1 MNMQPFLLLKYFTIG
16 ISNGSY
22 SKGME
27 MKSNSEY
34 FDNEMNPLPSSSVL
48 PGASPNTKGLNILG
62 QSIPKQATT
71 IASTSITL
79 PGGNPDGLA
88 SSS

>member
-22 SKGME
+22 SKGMK

-34 FDNEMNPLPSSSVL
+34 FNNEMNPLPSSSVL

-62 QSIPKQATT
+62 QSIPRHPTT
-71 IASTSITL
+71 IASTRIIL
-79 PGGNPDGLA
+79 PGGKPEG
-88 SSS
+88 SV